1 MGDPVRK
8 RVNCEC
14 AGSVVKITCFGNIGA
29 RHWDFEEAGFS
40 PIVAGALARAFVANV
55 GHTSIENCMQCWR
68 AIRYFARSLQGKR
81 VGDEARLPQDALLR
95 FKGWLSRRPDSPN
108 TSQTHLNF
116 ARRLILWC
124 ARNVPQSVDRR
135 IRLTVPPFVVVKQE
149 RISKALPDVL
159 VKRILAACYQEIEQA
174 EYRIG
179 LGCHLRVFH
188 GPPNPRSL
196 LERTC
201 RNIFCFGSDGT
212 VGKAYLL
219 AHKRSP
225 ATKLARQFGGLS
237 EVDSYLRLKIDQIF
251 PFYLAILVQ
260 TGANPMA
267 LLQAR
272 YDCVQPHP
280 IREDL
285 ERLIWA
291 KPRAGREQFADFPC
305 QKTWSAPNLVR
316 RLARLNEPLRS
327 MCRPEEVSALFV
339 ASSRRQTLA
348 AAVVSW
354 QSLHDNLNAFV
365 QRHKLESFFF
375 SSFRATV
382 ARAHHLASKS
392 IEGAQRRLSHQSPTT
407 TALYTPA
414 SDRAHEHERMI
425 ARFQGQL
432 VTLAMKKQ
440 VKRSPDSIAAAGTSS
455 ALYETVFGFACR
467 DPLSGIAPN
476 SVAGKTCLQFHRCAS
491 CPGALIPLD
500 DVTVVARLVATYEEL
515 KRAHTRAV
523 REGWSIRFRALYE
536 PTLRILSDDILP
548 AVSDSVMAHARSL
561 ANRWVLPRL
570 E

>member
-1 MGDPVRK
+1 M
-8 RVNCEC
+8 
-14 AGSVVKITCFGNIGA
+14 
-29 RHWDFEEAGFS
+29 
-40 PIVAGALARAFVANV
+40 
-55 GHTSIENCMQCWR
+55 
-68 AIRYFARSLQGKR
+68 
-81 VGDEARLPQDALLR
+81 
-95 FKGWLSRRPDSPN
+95 
-108 TSQTHLNF
+108 
-116 ARRLILWC
+116 
-124 ARNVPQSVDRR
+124 DRR

-149 RISKALPDVL
+149 RISRALPNVL
-159 VKRILAACYQEIEQA
+159 VKRILTACYQEIEQA

-196 LERTC
+196 LERTF
-201 RNIFCFGSDGT
+201 RSILSFGRDGT
-212 VGKAYLL
+212 AGQVYLL
-219 AHKRSP
+219 ANKGGS
-225 ATKLARQFGGLS
+225 ALKLASKFGGLS
-237 EVDSYLRLKIDQIF
+237 EVDSYLRLKIDQMF

-272 YDCVQPHP
+272 CDCVQPHP

-316 RLARLNEPLRS
+316 RLAQLNEPLRS
-327 MCRPEEVSALFV
+327 MCRPEEANALFV
-339 ASSRRQTLA
+339 ASSRRQSLV

-354 QSLHDNLNAFV
+354 QSLHNQLNAFV
-365 QRHKLESFFF
+365 QRHGLDSFSF
-375 SSFRATV
+375 SNFRATV
-382 ARAHHLASKS
+382 ARAHHLASQS
-392 IEGAQRRLSHQSPTT
+392 IEVAQRRLSHQSPTT

-414 SDRAHEHERMI
+414 SDRAREHERMI

-432 VTLAMKKQ
+432 VTSAMKKQ
-440 VKRSPDSIAAAGTSS
+440 VNRSPDSPAPAGTPS

-515 KRAHTRAV
+515 QRARARAV
-523 REGWSIRFRALYE
+523 QEGWSIRFRALYE
-536 PTLRILSDDILP
+536 PTLRILGDDILP
-548 AVSDSVMAHARSL
+548 AVSDSVMARARGL